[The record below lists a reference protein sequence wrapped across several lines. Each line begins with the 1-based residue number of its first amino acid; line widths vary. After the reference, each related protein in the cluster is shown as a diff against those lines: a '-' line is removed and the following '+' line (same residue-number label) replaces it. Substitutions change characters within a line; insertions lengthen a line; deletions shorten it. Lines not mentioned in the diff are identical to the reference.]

1 MAEQLDARGLE
12 CPEPVVLTKKALEAG
27 AVELEVLVDNKTA
40 CDNIRRLGEKLSCTV
55 EIATSA
61 DDFVVKLKKSAN
73 AGEGAEMPLK
83 SSSVIFINSNSVGQ
97 GSDELGQALLKTF
110 INTLSESA
118 KRPDKIIFMNSGV
131 KMVASGSP
139 VLESLKNLRDQ
150 GVEVLACGTCLD
162 YFGLKDK
169 VAVGTISN
177 MYDILDSFLA
187 AEKVVTI

>member
-1 MAEQLDARGLE
+1 MAERLDARGLE

-40 CDNIRRLGEKLSCTV
+40 RDNIRRLGEKLSCTV

-61 DDFVVKLKKSAN
+61 DDFVVKLKKSPN
-73 AGEGAEMPLK
+73 AGEGAVMPLK

-97 GSDELGQALLKTF
+97 GSDELGEALLKTL

-118 KRPDKIIFMNSGV
+118 KKPDKIIFMNSGV
-131 KMVASGSP
+131 QMVASGSP